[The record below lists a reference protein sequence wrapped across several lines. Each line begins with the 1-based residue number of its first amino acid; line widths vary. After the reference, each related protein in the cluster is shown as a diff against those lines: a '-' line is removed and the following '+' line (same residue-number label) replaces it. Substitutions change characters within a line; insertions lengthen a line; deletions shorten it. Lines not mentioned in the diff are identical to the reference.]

1 MIEKQFVF
9 PEYYINKVPKCDDCK
24 NVILQD
30 TGIRLTSYPPQIVLR
45 CPNCNR
51 EYTHYEH
58 ELRGEWKWRAI

>member
-30 TGIRLTSYPPQIVLR
+30 TGIRLTSYPPQMVLR

-51 EYTHYEH
+51 
-58 ELRGEWKWRAI
+58 